1 MSNHK
6 NRLERLEQ
14 NHARRS
20 AANEGDFRVAGRGPR
35 WEVLEDVAVAI
46 ERQLRDPSLPPE
58 RRAELEAKAAR
69 ARQSAQRH
77 REAAGAARGVAPCQ
91 HVEIV

>member
-20 AANEGDFRVAGRGPR
+20 AASDSDFRVAGRLR

-46 ERQLRDPSLPPE
+46 ERQLRDPSLSPE
-58 RRAELEAKAAR
+58 RRTELEGKADR

-77 REAAGAARGVAPCQ
+77 REAAGAVRGVAPCQ
-91 HVEIV
+91 HTEIV